1 MVVVVLN
8 IVNMS
13 QENSKKFNF
22 PSFKNSDLSD
32 INDHLKLSNLVFD
45 YASDAITITDK
56 NNRIISVNKAL
67 EKITGYTQSELLG
80 KNPSIFSSGIQNKS
94 FYKTMWYKLIEK
106 GSWKGEIYNKRKNGE
121 IYPEELSLN
130 TVKNKQGQITHYIAI
145 FRDISERK
153 KTENKLYSLAN
164 NEPLTGLKNRSYFIE
179 QLKLYID
186 NPCYSRTSLSLLF
199 IDINHF
205 KEVNDVFGHHVGDK
219 ALKVIAKRIK
229 NSISH
234 HDLVCCYGG
243 DEFAILLLNSQKDN
257 ALLVAQRLQR
267 NIEKP
272 YQINDISLDISVSIG
287 IAQYPDAGIDANTLL
302 RNATQAMADV
312 RHQQHSGIGFH
323 SEQLQLQH
331 LQKISLK
338 EKLKKAL
345 TENKL
350 SVYYQPI
357 VNAANHKIEKFEAL
371 VRWHDEQEGFIPPN
385 CFIPIAEEFGLI
397 TAVGQFVLK
406 QACSDLKKL
415 HNLGYSN
422 ISFSINRSIN
432 EFTTKQNEDDV
443 ISQAILAAQLPFNK
457 ITIEITETVAMSSNI
472 LTENV
477 LQNLRANG
485 VKIALD
491 DFCTGYSS
499 LSNLIEY
506 HTDFLKI
513 DKSFIDKITS
523 DKSCQILT
531 STLIDLAKKLDIT
544 VIAEGVE
551 TAEQFDLLKTYNCHY
566 IQGYYFSPAKPIEN
580 CLAMLAEQ

>member
-1 MVVVVLN
+1 
-8 IVNMS
+8 MS
-13 QENSKKFNF
+13 KNSETKDFNF
-22 PSFKNSDLSD
+22 PSPALSITSDLSKL
-32 INDHLKLSNLVFD
+32 NEQLELSNFVFD

-56 NNRIISVNKAL
+56 NNKIISANKAL
-67 EKITGYTQSELLG
+67 EEITGYKKEELLG
-80 KNPSIFSSGIQNKS
+80 KNPSMFSSGKHDKD
-94 FYKTMWYKLIEK
+94 FYKTMWYELLNK

-121 IYPEELSLN
+121 TYPEELSLN
-130 TVKNKQGQITHYIAI
+130 TVKDKQGNITHYIAI

-153 KTENKLYSLAN
+153 KTENKLTFLAN
-164 NEPLTGLKNRSYFIE
+164 NEILTGLHNRRYFIE
-179 QLKLYID
+179 QLENYI
-186 NPCYSRTSLSLLF
+186 NQPYYNEIGLSLLF

-219 ALKVIAKRIK
+219 TLQLIAKRIK
-229 NSISH
+229 NSVSH
-234 HDLVCCYGG
+234 KDLVCCYGG
-243 DEFAILLLNSQKDN
+243 DEFAILLTNSQTNN
-257 ALLVAQRLQR
+257 AKAVAQRLQK

-272 YQINDISLDISVSIG
+272 YQINEISLDISVSIG
-287 IAQYPDAGIDANTLL
+287 IAQYPEAGVNANALL
-302 RNATQAMADV
+302 INATQAMANI

-323 SEQLQLQH
+323 SEEIQHQH
-331 LQKISLK
+331 LKKISLK

-345 TENKL
+345 NENKL

-357 VNAANHKIEKFEAL
+357 INASTKKIEKFEAL
-371 VRWHDEQEGFIPPN
+371 VRWNDDEDGFIPPN

-415 HNLGYSN
+415 HHLGYDN

-432 EFTTKQNEDDV
+432 EFTAKQNEDDV
-443 ISQAILAAQLPFNK
+443 ISQAILLEQLPFNK

-472 LTENV
+472 LTANV

-531 STLIDLAKKLDIT
+531 STLIDLAKKLNIT

-551 TAEQFDLLKTYNCHY
+551 TKEQFDLLKSYNCHY
-566 IQGYYFSPAKPIEN
+566 IQGYYFSPAKPIET
-580 CLAMLAEQ
+580 CLAMLDKQ

>member
-1 MVVVVLN
+1 
-8 IVNMS
+8 MS
-13 QENSKKFNF
+13 KNNKKKTFTF
-22 PSFKNSDLSD
+22 PSPTLSITSDLSKL
-32 INDHLKLSNLVFD
+32 NEQLKLSNFVFD
-45 YASDAITITDK
+45 YASDAITITNKD
-56 NNRIISVNKAL
+56 NEIISVNKAL
-67 EKITGYTQSELLG
+67 EEITGYKKAELLG
-80 KNPSIFSSGIQNKS
+80 KNPSIFSSGKHNKS
-94 FYKTMWYKLIEK
+94 FYKSMWYELLNK
-106 GSWKGEIYNKRKNGE
+106 GSWKGEVYNKRKNGE

-130 TVKNKQGQITHYIAI
+130 TVKDKEGKITHYIAI

-153 KTENKLYSLAN
+153 KTENKLTFLAN
-164 NEPLTGLKNRSYFIE
+164 NEILTGLHNRRYFIE
-179 QLKLYID
+179 QLESYIQQ
-186 NPCYSRTSLSLLF
+186 PYYEKTGLSLLF

-219 ALKVIAKRIK
+219 TLQLIAKRIK
-229 NSISH
+229 NSVSH

-243 DEFAILLLNSQKDN
+243 DEFAILLINSPASN
-257 ALLVAQRLQR
+257 AEIVAQRLQR

-272 YQINDISLDISVSIG
+272 YQINEISLDISVSIG
-287 IAQYPDAGIDANTLL
+287 IAQYPEAGNNANALL
-302 RNATQAMADV
+302 RNATQAMANV
-312 RHQQHSGIGFH
+312 RHLQHSGIGFH
-323 SEQLQLQH
+323 SEELQFKH

-345 TENKL
+345 NENKL

-357 VNAANHKIEKFEAL
+357 INASTQKIEKFEAL
-371 VRWHDEQEGFIPPN
+371 VRWYDDEDGFIPPN

-415 HNLGYSN
+415 HHLGYNN
-422 ISFSINRSIN
+422 ISCSINRSIN

-443 ISQAILAAQLPFNK
+443 ISQAILLAQLPFNK
-457 ITIEITETVAMSSNI
+457 ITIEITETVAMSSNV
-472 LTENV
+472 LTANV

-551 TAEQFDLLKTYNCHY
+551 TAEQFNLLKAYDCHY
-566 IQGYYFSPAKPIEN
+566 IQGYYFSPAQPIET
-580 CLAMLAEQ
+580 CLAMLAQQ

>member
-1 MVVVVLN
+1 
-8 IVNMS
+8 MS
-13 QENSKKFNF
+13 KNNKKKTFTF
-22 PSFKNSDLSD
+22 PSPTLSITSDLSKL
-32 INDHLKLSNLVFD
+32 NEQLKLSNFVFD
-45 YASDAITITDK
+45 YASDAITITNKD
-56 NNRIISVNKAL
+56 NEIISVNKAL
-67 EKITGYTQSELLG
+67 EEITGYKKAELLG
-80 KNPSIFSSGIQNKS
+80 RNPSIFSSGKHSKS
-94 FYKTMWYKLIEK
+94 FYKSMWYELLNK
-106 GSWKGEIYNKRKNGE
+106 GSWKGEVYNKRKNGE

-130 TVKNKQGQITHYIAI
+130 TVKDKEGKITHYIAI

-153 KTENKLYSLAN
+153 KTENKLTFLAN
-164 NEPLTGLKNRSYFIE
+164 NEILTGLHNRRYFIE
-179 QLKLYID
+179 QLESYIQQ
-186 NPCYSRTSLSLLF
+186 PYYEKTGLSLLF

-219 ALKVIAKRIK
+219 TLQLIAKRIK
-229 NSISH
+229 NSVSH

-243 DEFAILLLNSQKDN
+243 DEFAILLINSPASN
-257 ALLVAQRLQR
+257 AEIVAQRLQR

-272 YQINDISLDISVSIG
+272 YQINEISLDISVSIG
-287 IAQYPDAGIDANTLL
+287 IAQYPEAGNNANALL
-302 RNATQAMADV
+302 RNATQAMANV
-312 RHQQHSGIGFH
+312 RHQQHSGVGFH
-323 SEQLQLQH
+323 SEELQFKH

-345 TENKL
+345 NDNKL

-357 VNAANHKIEKFEAL
+357 INASTQKIEKFEAL
-371 VRWHDEQEGFIPPN
+371 VRWYDDEDGFIPPN

-415 HNLGYSN
+415 HHLGYNN

-443 ISQAILAAQLPFNK
+443 ISQAILLAQLPFNK
-457 ITIEITETVAMSSNI
+457 ITIEITETVAMSSNV
-472 LTENV
+472 LTANV

-551 TAEQFDLLKTYNCHY
+551 TAEQFNLLKAYDCHY
-566 IQGYYFSPAKPIEN
+566 IQGYYFSPAQPIET
-580 CLAMLAEQ
+580 CLAMLAQQ

>member
-1 MVVVVLN
+1 
-8 IVNMS
+8 MS
-13 QENSKKFNF
+13 KNNKKKTFTF
-22 PSFKNSDLSD
+22 PSPTLSITSDLSKL
-32 INDHLKLSNLVFD
+32 NEQLKLSNFVFD
-45 YASDAITITDK
+45 YASDAITITNKD
-56 NNRIISVNKAL
+56 NEIISVNKAL
-67 EKITGYTQSELLG
+67 EEITGYKKAELLG
-80 KNPSIFSSGIQNKS
+80 RNPSIFSSGKHSKS
-94 FYKTMWYKLIEK
+94 FYKSMWYELLNK
-106 GSWKGEIYNKRKNGE
+106 GSWKGEVYNKRKNGE

-130 TVKNKQGQITHYIAI
+130 TVKDKEGKITHYIAI

-153 KTENKLYSLAN
+153 KTENKLTFLAN
-164 NEPLTGLKNRSYFIE
+164 NEILTGLHNRRYFIE
-179 QLKLYID
+179 QLENYIQQ
-186 NPCYSRTSLSLLF
+186 PYYEKTGLSLLF

-219 ALKVIAKRIK
+219 TLQLIAKRIK
-229 NSISH
+229 NSVSH

-243 DEFAILLLNSQKDN
+243 DEFAILLINSPASN
-257 ALLVAQRLQR
+257 AEIVAQRLQR

-272 YQINDISLDISVSIG
+272 YQINEISLDISVSIG
-287 IAQYPDAGIDANTLL
+287 IAQYPEAGNNANALL
-302 RNATQAMADV
+302 RNATQAMANV
-312 RHQQHSGIGFH
+312 RHQQHSGVGFH
-323 SEQLQLQH
+323 SEELQFKH

-345 TENKL
+345 NENKL

-357 VNAANHKIEKFEAL
+357 INASTQKIEKFEAL
-371 VRWHDEQEGFIPPN
+371 VRWYDDEDGFIPPN

-406 QACSDLKKL
+406 QACSDLKRL
-415 HNLGYSN
+415 HHLGYNN

-443 ISQAILAAQLPFNK
+443 ISQAILLAQLPFNK
-457 ITIEITETVAMSSNI
+457 ITIEITETVAMSSNV
-472 LTENV
+472 LTANV

-551 TAEQFDLLKTYNCHY
+551 TAEQFNLLKAYDCHY
-566 IQGYYFSPAKPIEN
+566 IQGYYFSPAQPIET
-580 CLAMLAEQ
+580 CLAMLAQQ

>member
-1 MVVVVLN
+1 
-8 IVNMS
+8 MS
-13 QENSKKFNF
+13 KNTKKKTFNF
-22 PSFKNSDLSD
+22 PSPSLSITSDLSKL
-32 INDHLKLSNLVFD
+32 NEQLKLSNFVFD

-56 NNRIISVNKAL
+56 NNKIISVNKAL
-67 EKITGYTQSELLG
+67 EEVTGYTKEELLG
-80 KNPSIFSSGIQNKS
+80 KSPSIFASGKHPAS
-94 FYKTMWYKLIEK
+94 FYKTLWYELLTK
-106 GSWKGEIYNKRKNGE
+106 GYWKGEIYNKRKNGE

-130 TVKNKQGQITHYIAI
+130 TVKDKQGKITHYIAI

-153 KTENKLYSLAN
+153 KTENQLTFLAN
-164 NEPLTGLKNRSYFIE
+164 NEILTGLHNRRYFIE
-179 QLKLYID
+179 QLENFLNQPYYKK
-186 NPCYSRTSLSLLF
+186 TGLSLLF
-199 IDINHF
+199 VDINHF

-219 ALKVIAKRIK
+219 TLQLVAKRIK
-229 NSISH
+229 NSVSH
-234 HDLVCCYGG
+234 HDLICCYGG

-257 ALLVAQRLQR
+257 AKIVAQRLQK

-287 IAQYPDAGIDANTLL
+287 IAQYPDAGENANTLL

-312 RHQQHSGIGFH
+312 RHQHHSGIGFH
-323 SEQLQLQH
+323 SEQLQLQY
-331 LQKISLK
+331 LQKIALK

-345 TENKL
+345 TDNKL

-357 VNAANHKIEKFEAL
+357 VNASNHKIEKFEAL

-406 QACSDLKKL
+406 QACNDLKKL
-415 HNLGYSN
+415 HNLGYNN